1 MAQQGKFSRI
11 WWISSKNCKK
21 CKKSKN
27 ERIVDESSLLR
38 STYCTICIE
47 KTLIRTL
54 PVRAFRRNQLVQKS
68 NLRVTQVLCLIN
80 NVNTKIMDGPV
91 FYCIWCEN
99 RLLTRYFEMV
109 SVLLVFA
116 CWGRIWNYF
125 AALLFGGGVAFSF
138 PYFCNILFLLY
149 PPPKK
154 KEKRSYLY

>member
-1 MAQQGKFSRI
+1 MFFQTFAKNELLAQQGKFSRI

-91 FYCIWCEN
+91 FYWIYMKLAS
-99 RLLTRYFEMV
+99 LL
-109 SVLLVFA
+109 
-116 CWGRIWNYF
+116 G
-125 AALLFGGGVAFSF
+125 ALRWSRF
-138 PYFCNILFLLY
+138 YWFLLAEDEFEGIA
-149 PPPKK
+149 PHF
-154 KEKRSYLY
+154 YLGGCFFFSISW